1 MEDILA
7 RAKKVAEEAEVFTVS
22 SEQTPI
28 QFEANRLKHIQTR
41 QTTSTALRIIRNGR
55 LGYAATTDPEA
66 KQNLVDMAVET
77 AEFGMPAEFEFPS
90 STSYPGVEV
99 FDTEVES
106 VSLETMV
113 RLGEEMVTAITSH
126 TPDIMCEAGVT
137 KSAASVSIRNSRGGQ
152 ADYRISV
159 FSLGVMGTLV
169 RDTDMLFVGESDTS
183 CHPIARSQA
192 IIDEVMQQLELAQDS
207 ASVPTRQM
215 PVIFTPRG
223 VASALIAPLMA
234 AFNGKTVLQGA
245 SPVGNR
251 RGERV
256 FDENFSL
263 WDDPTVAFSPASRPC
278 DDEGVPSQRT
288 PLIEEGA
295 VTGFLYDLQT
305 AAQAHTR
312 STGSGRRSHGGQPSP
327 SPSAFII
334 SPGDTAFD
342 EMVSNTKE
350 GLVIEELMGASQGN
364 VLGGDFSGNVLLG
377 YKIENGK
384 ITGRVKN
391 TMVSGNIYQAL
402 RQIVAIGDKPKWL
415 GGFLHTPHLFCPS
428 LSVASK
434 G

>member
-7 RAKKVAEEAEVFTVS
+7 RARKVAEEAEVFTVS

-41 QTTSTALRIIRNGR
+41 QSASTALRIIRHGR
-55 LGYAATTDPEA
+55 LGYAATTGLEA
-66 KQNLVDMAVET
+66 DQDLVDMAVET
-77 AEFGMPAEFEFPS
+77 AQFGMPAEFELPPS
-90 STSYPGVEV
+90 TTYPEVEV
-99 FDTEVES
+99 FDSEVES
-106 VSLETMV
+106 VPLETMV
-113 RLGEEMVTAITSH
+113 KLGEEMVAAVTAHTSG
-126 TPDIMCEAGVT
+126 IMCEAGVT
-137 KSAASVSIRNSRGGQ
+137 RSTASVSIKNSRGGE
-152 ADYRISV
+152 AGYKISV

-192 IIDEVMQQLELAQDS
+192 IIDEVIQQLELAKDL
-207 ASVPTRQM
+207 AAVPTRTM

-223 VASALIAPLMA
+223 VASALIAPLMS

-245 SPVGNR
+245 SPIGNR
-251 RGERV
+251 MGEPV
-256 FDENFSL
+256 FDEHLSL
-263 WDDPTVAFSPASRPC
+263 WDDPTVAYSPASRPC

-288 PLIEEGA
+288 PLIEEGTVA
-295 VTGFLYDLQT
+295 GFLYDLQT
-305 AAQAHTR
+305 AAQSHTR
-312 STGSGRRSHGGQPSP
+312 STGSGRRSHGGQPAP
-327 SPSAFII
+327 SPSAFVI
-334 SPGDTAFD
+334 SPGNTTFD
-342 EMVSNTKE
+342 EMVSNTRE
-350 GLVIEELMGASQGN
+350 GLIIEELMGATQGN

-391 TMVSGNIYQAL
+391 TMVSGNIYQVL
-402 RQIVAIGDKPKWL
+402 RQIVAIGKEPRWI
-415 GGFLHTPHLFCPS
+415 GGFLHTPHLFCPN